1 MAHKIAIIIGAGPAG
16 LTAAYELLDK
26 TDIKPVV
33 FEATNEIG
41 GISKTVNYKGNRIDT
56 GGHRFFS
63 KSTRVMNWWKNIL
76 PLQGAPA
83 RDDILLKR
91 EIPLSER
98 AWVKSIGAQHSRE
111 IKAPDPERED
121 KVMLVRQRLSRIFFL
136 RKFFDYPI
144 SLSKNT
150 LLNLGI
156 VRIVKIGLSY
166 VKVKLFPI
174 KHELSLEDFFI
185 NRFGKELYRTFF
197 KHYTEKVWGVSCE
210 EIRPE
215 WGAQRVKGLSV
226 RKALSH
232 ALKSSFSKDKSIEQK
247 GVETSLIEQFI
258 YPKLGPGQMW
268 EEVSRLI
275 KEAGGEVRMNQKVV
289 GVRHEDGRICEI
301 EVEDPQ
307 TQEKKRMRGDLFFSS
322 MPLKDL
328 IMALGKDV
336 PEEVKRIAS
345 GLKYRSFLIVGLLLD
360 KLKIKNESK
369 LKTVNDIIPD
379 NWIYIQEKDVKVGRL
394 QIFNNWS
401 PYLVADANKVW
412 IGAEY
417 FCDEEDELWN
427 KKDEDLIELA
437 KKELS
442 QLGIIEQEEVGEGVV
457 IKVPKAYP
465 AYFGTY
471 DKMDV
476 IKDYVNQFENL
487 FLIGRNGMH
496 RYNNQDHSMLS
507 AMIAVENILNGVE
520 SKDNIWSVN
529 IEAEYHEEKRNA
541 P

>member
-1 MAHKIAIIIGAGPAG
+1 
-16 LTAAYELLDK
+16 
-26 TDIKPVV
+26 
-33 FEATNEIG
+33 
-41 GISKTVNYKGNRIDT
+41 
-56 GGHRFFS
+56 
-63 KSTRVMNWWKNIL
+63 
-76 PLQGAPA
+76 
-83 RDDILLKR
+83 
-91 EIPLSER
+91 
-98 AWVKSIGAQHSRE
+98 
-111 IKAPDPERED
+111 
-121 KVMLVRQRLSRIFFL
+121 
-136 RKFFDYPI
+136 
-144 SLSKNT
+144 
-150 LLNLGI
+150 
-156 VRIVKIGLSY
+156 
-166 VKVKLFPI
+166 
-174 KHELSLEDFFI
+174 ELSLEDFFI

-226 RKALSH
+226 RKALSQ